1 MKKIFTIIL
10 LLSVSACNNTT
21 RYEKT
26 YEDVSYNPSEDSLLI
41 KLQNKL
47 MLIDKQDSIDS
58 LTIYNLEMENIS
70 DSLYLQTKE
79 LELSKLKTKINI
91 KAKPQKK
98 EVVTIKVFSK
108 MANEIK
114 VKSYNELPYKK
125 IVSTKVDT
133 IIIHDTVLTPINN
146 IKLKRKFRR

>member
-58 LTIYNLEMENIS
+58 LTISNLEMENIS

-91 KAKPQKK
+91 KEKPQKK

-108 MANEIK
+108 MDNEIE

-133 IIIHDTVLTPINN
+133 IIIHDTVLTPFNN
-146 IKLKRKFRR
+146 KKLKRKFRR